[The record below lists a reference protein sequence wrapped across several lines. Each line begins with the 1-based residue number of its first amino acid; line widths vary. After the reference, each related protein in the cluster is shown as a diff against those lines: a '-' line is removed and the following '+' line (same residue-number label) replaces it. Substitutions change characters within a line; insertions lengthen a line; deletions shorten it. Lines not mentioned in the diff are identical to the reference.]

1 MTSNVSLKE
10 KVLPAFYNSWKQSE
24 KFIFNVEKGGRGSGK
39 SSYIAQKIIV
49 LMMKH
54 KVNTL
59 AVRKVAN
66 TLKDSVRE
74 QLIWAIEDLQV
85 QDYWHY
91 THVSQGS
98 PDLVY
103 NGFDNRIVFRGA
115 DDPAKIKSLTDS
127 KYPFAIL
134 WVEELVEFRTEDE
147 IDTIIDSVVR
157 EEIDSKYYVFFSYNP
172 PKQKHHWCNKKYN
185 TVTIP
190 ADTVVHSSTYLD
202 NKYIGRA
209 ALNRIN
215 DTKKRNLNKYKW
227 LYLGE
232 AIGGGIVP
240 FSNLQFRNI
249 TDEEIKTFDNVREG
263 IDWGYAADPVSWGK
277 MHYDK
282 TRRIL
287 YVYDEVY
294 GVQISNRRL
303 KEMIRHKV
311 MIIADSAEPK
321 SIAEMK
327 SYGIKIKG
335 AKKGPGS
342 VEYGEKW
349 LDDLEAIIIDP
360 IRCPNTA
367 REFESADYDVDRNGN
382 MKNRIV
388 DKDNHTIDM
397 MRYALEEEMKSKIGF
412 GFLK

>member
-1 MTSNVSLKE
+1 
-10 KVLPAFYNSWKQSE
+10 
-24 KFIFNVEKGGRGSGK
+24 
-39 SSYIAQKIIV
+39 
-49 LMMKH
+49 
-54 KVNTL
+54 
-59 AVRKVAN
+59 
-66 TLKDSVRE
+66 
-74 QLIWAIEDLQV
+74 
-85 QDYWHY
+85 
-91 THVSQGS
+91 
-98 PDLVY
+98 
-103 NGFDNRIVFRGA
+103 
-115 DDPAKIKSLTDS
+115 
-127 KYPFAIL
+127 
-134 WVEELVEFRTEDE
+134 
-147 IDTIIDSVVR
+147 
-157 EEIDSKYYVFFSYNP
+157 
-172 PKQKHHWCNKKYN
+172 
-185 TVTIP
+185 
-190 ADTVVHSSTYLD
+190 
-202 NKYIGRA
+202 
-209 ALNRIN
+209 
-215 DTKKRNLNKYKW
+215 
-227 LYLGE
+227 
-232 AIGGGIVP
+232 
-240 FSNLQFRNI
+240 
-249 TDEEIKTFDNVREG
+249 
-263 IDWGYAADPVSWGK
+263 

-303 KEMIRHKV
+303 KEMINHKV